1 MYSQYRSLFLNKG
14 TLYMPAERL
23 DRKVTV
29 ILATDVA
36 AYSKHVEQDES
47 LTIETYSER
56 EAVLLKLIK
65 DFRGRVFNTAG
76 DSVLAEF
83 ASAVDAVEC
92 AAAFQVQMVEINSQP
107 DTECKLEFRI
117 GINMGDVVQKD
128 GNLLGDGVNIAARLE
143 ALSQPNGV
151 SVSKSI
157 HDLVAPKTNLT
168 FNDLG
173 IQKIKENEFHAF
185 DLMMKH
191 SQRRSKS
198 RDHRG
203 KLMLG
208 GGTLLVMVIFL
219 AAALSFWS
227 SEKEPESNIF
237 VQNSSE
243 PTILIYPLENLSDK
257 EDSNSLSAAFTDS
270 MIQNL
275 SQYSGVVVLSGST
288 SKHAKK
294 NEYSDL
300 EIKEN
305 YGASLVVKG
314 SIQSAGST
322 SRVGIR
328 LIDLERNE
336 VAWSDK
342 YQFEPNEIF
351 EIQDKIGD
359 AILNHLHVN
368 VVSGSIVDEYT
379 KTYGTLENLTIFLN
393 ARNEWRKFNPDGHR
407 AFWRYIAQLEDA
419 LGKDSPVLYRQKAW
433 GIYQRMGLGISENVE
448 ADKTKLFELADA
460 DVAHFGSSQ
469 SYALRALIEM
479 RFSDDGCGESI
490 SIIRKALSVGE
501 TSDALTIS
509 GAIERKCGDIDTSVR
524 NLTKALQITPNDNG
538 FFIRRQLAGSLYIK
552 GDLENLER
560 LVEPNIERSDI
571 YSGMLALLAFAK
583 LQKNDKAAAR
593 EYFNQAK
600 DMGLTKGHMARIIN
614 AGKRVDDFFKSME
627 PIGKLDP

>member
-1 MYSQYRSLFLNKG
+1 
-14 TLYMPAERL
+14 MPAERL

-47 LTIETYSER
+47 LTIKTYSER
-56 EAVLLKLIK
+56 EAVLLKLIE

-198 RDHRG
+198 RGHRG

-208 GGTLLVMVIFL
+208 GGALLVMVMFL

-227 SEKEPESNIF
+227 SEKKPDSDIF

-328 LIDLERNE
+328 LIDLERNK

-359 AILNHLHVN
+359 AILSHLHVN

-433 GIYQRMGLGISENVE
+433 GIYQRMGLGISENVG

-460 DVAHFGSSQ
+460 DVAHFGRSQ

-479 RFSDDGCGESI
+479 RFADNGCGESI

-524 NLTKALQITPNDNG
+524 DLAKALKITPNDNG

-583 LQKNDKAAAR
+583 LQKNDEAAAR

-600 DMGLTKGHMARIIN
+600 DMGLTKDHMARIIN
-614 AGKRVDDFFKSME
+614 AGKPVDDFFKLME
-627 PIGKLDP
+627 PIGKLDS

>member
-1 MYSQYRSLFLNKG
+1 
-14 TLYMPAERL
+14 MPAERL

-47 LTIETYSER
+47 LTIKTYSER
-56 EAVLLKLIK
+56 EAVLLKLIE

-107 DTECKLEFRI
+107 DTNCKLEFRI

-143 ALSQPNGV
+143 AFSQPNGV
-151 SVSKSI
+151 SISKSI

-328 LIDLERNE
+328 LIDLERNK

>member
-1 MYSQYRSLFLNKG
+1 MS
-14 TLYMPAERL
+14 AERL

-47 LTIETYSER
+47 LTIKTYSER

-92 AAAFQVQMVEINSQP
+92 AAAFQAQMVAINSQP
-107 DTECKLEFRI
+107 DTKCKLEFRI

-143 ALSQPNGV
+143 AFSEPNGV
-151 SVSKSI
+151 SISKSI
-157 HDLVAPKTNLT
+157 HDLVTPKTNLV

-191 SQRRSKS
+191 SKKRSKS
-198 RDHRG
+198 IDPRG

-208 GGTLLVMVIFL
+208 GGALFVMVMFF
-219 AAALSFWS
+219 AAAFSFWS
-227 SEKEPESNIF
+227 SEKEPESNFF

-322 SRVGIR
+322 SRLGIR
-328 LIDLERNE
+328 LIDLERNK

-351 EIQDKIGD
+351 EIQDEIGN

-368 VVSGSIVDEYT
+368 VVSGSITDEYT
-379 KTYGTLENLTIFLN
+379 KTFGTLENLTIILS

-407 AFWRYIAQLEDA
+407 AYWRYIAQLEEA
-419 LGKDSPVLYRQKAW
+419 LGKDSPALYRNKAW
-433 GIYQRMGLGISENVE
+433 GIYQGLGLGI
-448 ADKTKLFELADA
+448 
-460 DVAHFGSSQ
+460 
-469 SYALRALIEM
+469 
-479 RFSDDGCGESI
+479 
-490 SIIRKALSVGE
+490 
-501 TSDALTIS
+501 
-509 GAIERKCGDIDTSVR
+509 
-524 NLTKALQITPNDNG
+524 
-538 FFIRRQLAGSLYIK
+538 
-552 GDLENLER
+552 
-560 LVEPNIERSDI
+560 
-571 YSGMLALLAFAK
+571 
-583 LQKNDKAAAR
+583 
-593 EYFNQAK
+593 
-600 DMGLTKGHMARIIN
+600 
-614 AGKRVDDFFKSME
+614 
-627 PIGKLDP
+627 

>member
-1 MYSQYRSLFLNKG
+1 
-14 TLYMPAERL
+14 MPAERL

-47 LTIETYSER
+47 LTIKTYSER

-107 DTECKLEFRI
+107 DTKCKLEFRI

-157 HDLVAPKTNLT
+157 HDLVAPKTNLV

-191 SQRRSKS
+191 SKKRSKS
-198 RDHRG
+198 IGSRG

-208 GGTLLVMVIFL
+208 GGAVFVMVMFL
-219 AAALSFWS
+219 AAAFTFWS

-288 SKHAKK
+288 SKHAKE

-314 SIQSAGST
+314 SIQSADW
-322 SRVGIR
+322 
-328 LIDLERNE
+328 ID
-336 VAWSDK
+336 
-342 YQFEPNEIF
+342 P
-351 EIQDKIGD
+351 
-359 AILNHLHVN
+359 
-368 VVSGSIVDEYT
+368 
-379 KTYGTLENLTIFLN
+379 LT
-393 ARNEWRKFNPDGHR
+393 
-407 AFWRYIAQLEDA
+407 
-419 LGKDSPVLYRQKAW
+419 
-433 GIYQRMGLGISENVE
+433 
-448 ADKTKLFELADA
+448 
-460 DVAHFGSSQ
+460 
-469 SYALRALIEM
+469 
-479 RFSDDGCGESI
+479 
-490 SIIRKALSVGE
+490 
-501 TSDALTIS
+501 TSDA
-509 GAIERKCGDIDTSVR
+509 
-524 NLTKALQITPNDNG
+524 P
-538 FFIRRQLAGSLYIK
+538 
-552 GDLENLER
+552 
-560 LVEPNIERSDI
+560 
-571 YSGMLALLAFAK
+571 
-583 LQKNDKAAAR
+583 
-593 EYFNQAK
+593 
-600 DMGLTKGHMARIIN
+600 
-614 AGKRVDDFFKSME
+614 
-627 PIGKLDP
+627 

>member
-1 MYSQYRSLFLNKG
+1 MS
-14 TLYMPAERL
+14 AERL

-47 LTIETYSER
+47 LTIKTYSER
-56 EAVLLKLIK
+56 EAVLLKLIE

-76 DSVLAEF
+76 DSILAEF

-92 AAAFQVQMVEINSQP
+92 AAAFQVQMVAINSQP
-107 DTECKLEFRI
+107 DSKCKLEFRI

-143 ALSQPNGV
+143 AFSEPNGV
-151 SVSKSI
+151 SISKSI
-157 HDLVAPKTNLT
+157 HDLVAPKTNLV

-191 SQRRSKS
+191 SKKRSKS
-198 RDHRG
+198 IDPRG

-208 GGTLLVMVIFL
+208 GGALLVMVIFF
-219 AAALSFWS
+219 AAAFSFWS
-227 SEKEPESNIF
+227 SEKEPESNFF

-288 SKHAKK
+288 SKHAKE

-305 YGASLVVKG
+305 YGASLVIKG

-351 EIQDKIGD
+351 EIQDEIGN

-368 VVSGSIVDEYT
+368 VVSGLITDEYT
-379 KTYGTLENLTIFLN
+379 KTFGTLENLTIILS

-407 AFWRYIAQLEDA
+407 AYWRYIAQLEEA
-419 LGKDSPVLYRQKAW
+419 LGKDSPALYRNKAW
-433 GIYQRMGLGISENVE
+433 GIYQRLGLGISKNVE
-448 ADKTKLFELADA
+448 ADKAKLFELADA
-460 DVAHFGSSQ
+460 DVAHFGSAQ
-469 SYALRALIEM
+469 AYALRAFIEM
-479 RFSDDGCGESI
+479 NFSNDGCGESI
-490 SIIRKALSVGE
+490 SLIRKALSVGE

-509 GAIERKCGDIDTSVR
+509 GSIERKCGDINTSVR
-524 NLTKALQITPNDNG
+524 NLKQALQITPNDNG
-538 FFIRRQLAGSLYIK
+538 FFIRRQLAGSLYVK
-552 GDLENLER
+552 GDLENLEK
-560 LVEPNIERSDI
+560 LVEPNVERSDM
-571 YSGMLALLAFAK
+571 YSGMMALLAFAK

-593 EYFNQAK
+593 KYFNQAK
-600 DMGLTKGHMARIIN
+600 DMGLTKGHMARIIHS
-614 AGKRVDDFFKSME
+614 AKRVDDFFNSME
-627 PIGKLDP
+627 LIGKLDP

>member
-1 MYSQYRSLFLNKG
+1 M
-14 TLYMPAERL
+14 
-23 DRKVTV
+23 
-29 ILATDVA
+29 ILAF
-36 AYSKHVEQDES
+36 K
-47 LTIETYSER
+47 
-56 EAVLLKLIK
+56 
-65 DFRGRVFNTAG
+65 
-76 DSVLAEF
+76 
-83 ASAVDAVEC
+83 
-92 AAAFQVQMVEINSQP
+92 
-107 DTECKLEFRI
+107 
-117 GINMGDVVQKD
+117 
-128 GNLLGDGVNIAARLE
+128 
-143 ALSQPNGV
+143 
-151 SVSKSI
+151 
-157 HDLVAPKTNLT
+157 
-168 FNDLG
+168 
-173 IQKIKENEFHAF
+173 KIKENEFHAF

-191 SQRRSKS
+191 SKKRSKS
-198 RDHRG
+198 IGSRG

-208 GGTLLVMVIFL
+208 GGAVFVMVMFL
-219 AAALSFWS
+219 AAAFTFWS
-227 SEKEPESNIF
+227 SEKQPESNIF

-243 PTILIYPLENLSDK
+243 PTILIYPLKNLSDK

-351 EIQDKIGD
+351 EIQDEIGN

-368 VVSGSIVDEYT
+368 VVSGSITDEYT
-379 KTYGTLENLTIFLN
+379 KTFGTLENLTIILS

-407 AFWRYIAQLEDA
+407 AYWRYIAQLEEV
-419 LGKDSPVLYRQKAW
+419 LGKDSPALYRNKAW
-433 GIYQRMGLGISENVE
+433 GIYQRLGLGISENVE

-479 RFSDDGCGESI
+479 NFSNDGCGDSI

-509 GAIERKCGDIDTSVR
+509 GSIERKCGDINTSVR

-538 FFIRRQLAGSLYIK
+538 FFIRRQLAGSLYVK

-560 LVEPNIERSDI
+560 LVEPNVERSDI

-583 LQKNDKAAAR
+583 LQKNDKSAAR
-593 EYFNQAK
+593 KYFNQAK
-600 DMGLTKGHMARIIN
+600 EMGLTKGHMARIIH
-614 AGKRVDDFFKSME
+614 AGKPVDDFFMSME

>member
-1 MYSQYRSLFLNKG
+1 
-14 TLYMPAERL
+14 MPAERL
-23 DRKVTV
+23 NRKVTV

-47 LTIETYSER
+47 LTIKTYSER

-92 AAAFQVQMVEINSQP
+92 AAAFQVRMVEINSQP
-107 DTECKLEFRI
+107 DTKCKLEFRI

-191 SQRRSKS
+191 SQRRSKL
-198 RDHRG
+198 RGPRG

-208 GGTLLVMVIFL
+208 GGALFVMVMFL
-219 AAALSFWS
+219 AAAFSFWIS
-227 SEKEPESNIF
+227 GKEPESNIF
-237 VQNSSE
+237 VQNSTE

-351 EIQDKIGD
+351 EIQDEIGN

-368 VVSGSIVDEYT
+368 VVSGSITDEYT
-379 KTYGTLENLTIFLN
+379 KTFGTLENLTIILS

-407 AFWRYIAQLEDA
+407 AYWQYIAQLEEV
-419 LGKDSPVLYRQKAW
+419 LGKDSPTLYRHKAW
-433 GIYQRMGLGISENVE
+433 GVYQRLGLGISENVE

-460 DVAHFGSSQ
+460 DVAYFGSSQ

-479 RFSDDGCGESI
+479 VFSNDGCGESI

-509 GAIERKCGDIDTSVR
+509 GSIERKCGDINTSVR

-538 FFIRRQLAGSLYIK
+538 FFIRRQLAGSLYTK
-552 GDLENLER
+552 GDLENLEK
-560 LVEPNIERSDI
+560 LVEPNVERSDI

-583 LQKNDKAAAR
+583 LQKNDKSAAR
-593 EYFNQAK
+593 KYFNQAK
-600 DMGLTKGHMARIIN
+600 EMGLTKGHMARII
-614 AGKRVDDFFKSME
+614 ARGKPVDDFFKSME

>member
-1 MYSQYRSLFLNKG
+1 
-14 TLYMPAERL
+14 MPEERL

-47 LTIETYSER
+47 LTIKTYSER

-107 DTECKLEFRI
+107 DTKCKLEFRI

-157 HDLVAPKTNLT
+157 HDLVAPKTNLV

-191 SQRRSKS
+191 SKKRSKS
-198 RDHRG
+198 IGSRG

-208 GGTLLVMVIFL
+208 GGAVFVMVMFL
-219 AAALSFWS
+219 AAAFTFWS
-227 SEKEPESNIF
+227 SEKQPESNIF

-243 PTILIYPLENLSDK
+243 PTILIYPLKNLSDK

-275 SQYSGVVVLSGST
+275 SQYSGVVVLSEST

-314 SIQSAGST
+314 SIQSAGTT

-351 EIQDKIGD
+351 EIQDDIGN

-368 VVSGSIVDEYT
+368 VVSGSITDEYT
-379 KTYGTLENLTIFLN
+379 KTFGTLENLTIILS
-393 ARNEWRKFNPDGHR
+393 ARNEWRKFNPDGLG
-407 AFWRYIAQLEDA
+407 AYWRYIAQLEEV
-419 LGKDSPVLYRQKAW
+419 LGKDSPALYRNKAW
-433 GIYQRMGLGISENVE
+433 GIYQRLGLGISENVE
-448 ADKTKLFELADA
+448 ADKAKLFELADS
-460 DVAHFGSSQ
+460 DVAHFGSAQ
-469 SYALRALIEM
+469 AYALRAFIEM
-479 RFSDDGCGESI
+479 NFSNDGCGESL
-490 SIIRKALSVGE
+490 SLIRKALSVGQ

-509 GAIERKCGDIDTSVR
+509 GTIERKCGDIDTSVR

-538 FFIRRQLAGSLYIK
+538 FFIRRQLAGSLYVK

-560 LVEPNIERSDI
+560 LVEPNVERSDI

-583 LQKNDKAAAR
+583 LQKNDESAAR
-593 EYFNQAK
+593 KYFNQAK
-600 DMGLTKGHMARIIN
+600 DMGLTKGHMARIIHS
-614 AGKRVDDFFKSME
+614 GKHVDNFFYSME
-627 PIGKLDP
+627 PIGKIDG

>member
-1 MYSQYRSLFLNKG
+1 
-14 TLYMPAERL
+14 MPAERL

-47 LTIETYSER
+47 LTIKTYSER
-56 EAVLLKLIK
+56 ESVLLKLIEG
-65 DFRGRVFNTAG
+65 FRGRVFNTAG

-92 AAAFQVQMVEINSQP
+92 AAAFQVRMVEINSQP
-107 DTECKLEFRI
+107 DTKCKLEFRI

-198 RDHRG
+198 RGHRG

-208 GGTLLVMVIFL
+208 GGALLVMVIFL

-227 SEKEPESNIF
+227 SEKEPENNIF

-243 PTILIYPLENLSDK
+243 PTVLIYPLENLSDK

-300 EIKEN
+300 EIKDN

-351 EIQDKIGD
+351 EIQDEIGN

-368 VVSGSIVDEYT
+368 VVSGSITDEYT
-379 KTYGTLENLTIFLN
+379 KTFGTLENLTIFLS

-407 AFWRYIAQLEDA
+407 AYWRYMAQLEDA
-419 LGKDSPVLYRQKAW
+419 LGKDSPALYRQNAW
-433 GIYQRMGLGISENVE
+433 GIYQRLGLGISENVK
-448 ADKTKLFELADA
+448 ADKAKLFELADA

-479 RFSDDGCGESI
+479 VFSNDGCGDSI

-509 GAIERKCGDIDTSVR
+509 GSIERKCGDINTSVR

-538 FFIRRQLAGSLYIK
+538 FFIRRQLAGSLYTK

-560 LVEPNIERSDI
+560 LVEPNVERSDI

-583 LQKNDKAAAR
+583 LQKNDKSAAR
-593 EYFNQAK
+593 KYFNQAK
-600 DMGLTKGHMARIIN
+600 EMGLTKGHMARIIVR
-614 AGKRVDDFFKSME
+614 GKPVDDFFISME